1 MMTLGPLAFAAPWVL
16 LALGLLPAIYW
27 LLRITPP
34 PPRIIAF
41 PPIRL
46 LADLAIREETPDR
59 TPLWVLLMRLAL
71 AALLILG
78 LARPIIN
85 PPQAMPGDGTLV
97 VLLENGWAA
106 GRDWPA
112 RQTRLQEIIDE
123 AERTRRE
130 LIILPTA
137 DIGRDV
143 LPGAFDTLRASDANR
158 MLPDLAPRPWDQ
170 NREAVIASLA
180 EVTARQQGH
189 GIWLSDG
196 LARSGDAEI
205 ARLLQG
211 LGSAEISLPDGSMQP
226 LILRPPLPGTV
237 DFSVALERS
246 LPGEAQTVGLH
257 LLSEDGR
264 LLDRTEATFE
274 TGALEATGAFNL
286 PPEGRN
292 DAAIIRLVDEDG
304 AGGVA
309 LLDERWARRPVG
321 VAGRRASESG
331 QPLLNDT
338 YYVAKALEPFSD
350 VRVDSLEQM
359 ATSSLAVL
367 MLPDSALAAGYDEA
381 ALGQWVEDG
390 GVLVRFA
397 GPLLAANP
405 DSLTPV
411 TLRIGDRLLSGA
423 LSWTEP
429 EPLGGYPE
437 HSPFFGLPVPEDVLI
452 ERQVL
457 AQPGPDL
464 TEHTWARLMDGTPLV
479 TARQNGGG
487 WIVLFHTAATPDWS
501 NLPISGLFVDMLRR
515 LVDLSAGIDQTTL
528 DGVYQPIETLDG
540 FGRMTAPPPTALALT
555 IAGGEMQ
562 GGLGPN
568 HPPGL
573 YGQGTDR
580 QALNLSDFIGDL
592 TPLEEAPATGI
603 ASRAYAGL
611 AAFSLTPWLLAAALV
626 LLAIDGIV
634 ALVLRGLTPKPPRS
648 GGFARRPQA
657 AAAVAFALIL
667 PALAPR
673 PADAQASDNPRPTP
687 SEVAVSAA
695 NQTYLAYLI
704 TGEASV
710 DEISRAGLEGLSAV
724 LRTRTAVEAVGA
736 IGVDPA
742 QDELALF
749 PLIYWAVTPD
759 QARLSEAALEGL
771 NRFMANG
778 GTLVIDTRDQGFA
791 GAGLGAGVARLRQIS
806 EGLEIP
812 PLGTVPPEHVLTK
825 AFYLMQD
832 YPGRYSGGDVWVAD
846 GTNAQQDGVSPVI
859 IGGADWAAAWAID
872 ESGRPLY
879 SPVPAGEPQ
888 RELAYRFG
896 VNLVIYTLTGN
907 YKADQ
912 VHVPAILERLGQ

>member
-41 PPIRL
+41 PPIAL
-46 LADLAIREETPDR
+46 LADLVAREETPDR
-59 TPLWVLLMRLAL
+59 TPLWVLLLRLLL

-85 PPQAMPGDGTLV
+85 PPQALPGEGTV
-97 VLLENGWAA
+97 VILLDNGWAA

-112 RQTRLQEIIDE
+112 RQAKVQAIIDQ
-123 AERTRRE
+123 AEQGRRE
-130 LIILPTA
+130 IVILPTA
-137 DIGRDV
+137 DIGRD
-143 LPGAFDTLRASDANR
+143 LLAGAFDTMRANDAAR
-158 MLPDLAPRPWDQ
+158 LLPELQPRPWDQ
-170 NREAVIASLA
+170 DRGAVIDTLA
-180 EVTARQQGH
+180 EITGRETGH

-196 LARSGDAEI
+196 LAREGDDEI
-205 ARLLQG
+205 ARLLQS
-211 LGSAEISLPDGSMQP
+211 LGSAEITLPDGARQA
-226 LILRPPLPGTV
+226 LLLRPPTPGAV
-237 DFSVALERS
+237 DFEATVQRS
-246 LPGEAQTVGLH
+246 QAVDGEILAVH

-264 LLDRTEATFE
+264 LLDRAMAQFEPDDLSATVTFD
-274 TGALEATGAFNL
+274 L

-292 DAAIIRLVDEDG
+292 EATTIRLADEAG

-321 VAGRRASESG
+321 VAGRNASQTG

-338 YYVAKALEPFSD
+338 YYIAKALSPFSD
-350 VRVDSLEQM
+350 VRVADLQELSTH
-359 ATSSLAVL
+359 ALAVL
-367 MLPDSALAAGYDEA
+367 MLPDSALATGIDEQ
-381 ALGQWVEDG
+381 ALGEWVAGG

-397 GPLLAANP
+397 GPLLAADP
-405 DSLTPV
+405 DPLTPV
-411 TLRIGDRLLSGA
+411 TLRAGDRLLSGA

-429 EPLGGYPE
+429 EPLGSFSE
-437 HSPFFGLPVPEDVLI
+437 ESPFFGLAVPEDVLI

-464 TEHTWARLMDGTPLV
+464 TDKAWAQLIDGTPLV
-479 TARQNGGG
+479 TAEQRGEG
-487 WIVLFHTAATPDWS
+487 WVVLFHTAATPDWS

-515 LVDLSAGIDQTTL
+515 LVDLSAGIDQTSV

-540 FGRMTAPPPTALALT
+540 FGRLAAPPPSALALT
-555 IAGGEMQ
+555 IADGALQSE
-562 GGLGPN
+562 LGSS

-580 QALNLSDFIGDL
+580 QAFNLADVIEAL
-592 TPLEEAPATGI
+592 PPLERAPAAAVRTSGYI
-603 ASRAYAGL
+603 AEK
-611 AAFSLTPWLLAAALV
+611 AFTLTPWLLAAALI

-634 ALVLRGLTPKPPRS
+634 ALALRGLTPRA
-648 GGFARRPQA
+648 ARTTGLVRQA
-657 AAAVAFALIL
+657 ANGLMIAGLVGLAWQSS
-667 PALAPR
+667 PALAQER
-673 PADAQASDNPRPTP
+673 EAPTDL
-687 SEVAVSAA
+687 AMQAA
-695 NQTYLAYLI
+695 NETYLAYLE
-704 TGEASV
+704 TGEPSV
-710 DEISRAGLEGLSAV
+710 DEISRAGLEGLSV
-724 LRTRTAVEAVGA
+724 ILRTRTAVEAAGA
-736 IGVDPA
+736 IGVDPR

-749 PLIYWAVTPD
+749 PLIYWAVTPNQASLD
-759 QARLSEAALEGL
+759 QAARDGL

-791 GAGLGAGVARLRQIS
+791 GGGLGAGIERLRDLA

-812 PLGTVPPEHVLTK
+812 SLDPVPPEHVLTK
-825 AFYLMQD
+825 AFYLMQEF
-832 YPGRYSGGDVWVAD
+832 PGRYGGGEVWVA
-846 GTNAQQDGVSPVI
+846 NAGDAHQDGVSPVV

-872 ESGRPLY
+872 ESGQPLY
-879 SPVPAGEPQ
+879 APVPGGEPQ
-888 RELAYRFG
+888 REMAYRFG